1 MTAGDRLVRLH
12 ACDARRRDPAALA
25 GVESGAGGAPGR
37 ALRRSRV
44 DNRAMRPPLAQPL
57 IDHRDEIA
65 RLCIAHGVERLE
77 VFGSAAE
84 GRFDPQRSDFD
95 FIVTF
100 GPTAR
105 EAISDHYFAL
115 ADELE
120 ALLGRKVDLLTDQ
133 PIRNPYM
140 RRAVDA
146 SRRDLYV
153 RAVAEA
159 S

>member
-1 MTAGDRLVRLH
+1 
-12 ACDARRRDPAALA
+12 
-25 GVESGAGGAPGR
+25 
-37 ALRRSRV
+37 
-44 DNRAMRPPLAQPL
+44 MRQPLAQAL
-57 IDHRDEIA
+57 IEHREEIA
-65 RLCIAHGVERLE
+65 RLCHVHDVERLE
-77 VFGSAAE
+77 VFGSAAD

-100 GPTAR
+100 GPAAR

-115 ADELE
+115 AEGLE
-120 ALLGRKVDLLTDQ
+120 SLLGRKVDLLTDQ
-133 PIRNPYM
+133 PIRNPYL

-153 RAVAEA
+153 RAAAEA